1 MRILSAFVMLTFM
14 ASCNSAPAEDS
25 LQTSIEKMEVE
36 IKQHAELDT
45 AMARKLT
52 DAYLEYAQ
60 LHPEDSI
67 APYYI
72 SRAAEIYKEMP
83 GRALTAVVTY
93 NKVITDYPDNP
104 LAARSVFMIGFVFDD
119 KLQDTARAAK
129 SYSHFLKEYPNHPMA
144 ADARQL
150 LQMLKDTISEEQMVK
165 MWMEKSKTDTNDN
178 K

>member
-1 MRILSAFVMLTFM
+1 MLTFM

-67 APYYI
+67 APYYV

-93 NKVITDYPDNP
+93 NKVITDYPENP

-129 SYSHFLKEYPNHPMA
+129 SYSHFLKAKQGVTGHFGFQPAWGVSRPGGGSRGELGS
-144 ADARQL
+144 ARVG
-150 LQMLKDTISEEQMVK
+150 KWS
-165 MWMEKSKTDTNDN
+165 
-178 K
+178 